1 MGKSK
6 SAGGLT
12 LSFHPLTPA
21 RWHDFEL
28 LFGPRGACGGCWCMY
43 WRRTRPA
50 FEKGKGAGNRRAMK
64 ALIDDGAEPGIL
76 AYAGDRAVGWCS
88 VAPREEFIRLGSS
101 RILKPVDDVPV
112 WSISCLFISRDYR
125 NRGVS
130 VALLKAAIDF
140 VAERGGT
147 VVEGYPVEPRS
158 AEMPPAFAWTGI
170 ASAYLRAGFR
180 EHRRGSATRPI
191 MRYEIK

>member
-1 MGKSK
+1 MATRK
-6 SAGGLT
+6 SAGKST
-12 LSFHPLTPA
+12 LAFHPLTVE
-21 RWHDFEL
+21 RWDDFEK
-28 LFGPRGACGGCWCMY
+28 LFGARGACGGCWCMY

-64 ALIDDGAEPGIL
+64 ALVQSGTEPGIL
-76 AYAGDRAVGWCS
+76 AYSGDRAVGWCS
-88 VAPREEFIRLGSS
+88 VAPREEYIRLGSS

-130 VALLKAAIDF
+130 VALLRAAIDF
-140 VAERGGT
+140 VAARGGT
-147 VVEGYPVEPRS
+147 VVEGYPVEPKS

-191 MRYEIK
+191 MRYAIR